1 MTKQGAGTG
10 QGVLQIWD
18 VNWYLDEAQ
27 CPCDVHFT
35 GWLEQEDVRGQT
47 IFHFGTGGHHHVGLH
62 NFARGA
68 PNTILGITASPPEHE
83 AFVKLAIEHA
93 ALSRDYMTWFGDIYL
108 LNPRL
113 LPRID
118 IATLFH
124 LGEFR
129 GDSQDAYGGL
139 TDAQVVDTL
148 LSVMPTGG
156 RIVLFTKSFA
166 SDKAEAIADA
176 LVAAGRLARGATHK
190 SLAFYVK
197 T

>member
-1 MTKQGAGTG
+1 MHANERVGSD
-10 QGVLQIWD
+10 VLQIWD

-35 GWLEQEDVRGQT
+35 DWLEQEAVRNRT
-47 IFHFGTGGHHHVGLH
+47 IFHFGTGGHHHVGLR
-62 NFARGA
+62 NFANGA
-68 PNTILGITASPPEHE
+68 PNTIFGITASPAEHE

-93 ALSRDYMTWFGDIYL
+93 TLSRDYMAWFGDIYL
-108 LNPRL
+108 LNARL

-124 LGEFR
+124 LCEFR

-139 TDAQVVDTL
+139 TDAEVVDTL

-156 RIVLFTKSFA
+156 QIVLFGTSFA
-166 SDKAEAIADA
+166 FAPAEKIAEALA
-176 LVAAGRLARGATHK
+176 AAGKLTRGITYK
-190 SLAFYVK
+190 SLVFYIKV
-197 T
+197 